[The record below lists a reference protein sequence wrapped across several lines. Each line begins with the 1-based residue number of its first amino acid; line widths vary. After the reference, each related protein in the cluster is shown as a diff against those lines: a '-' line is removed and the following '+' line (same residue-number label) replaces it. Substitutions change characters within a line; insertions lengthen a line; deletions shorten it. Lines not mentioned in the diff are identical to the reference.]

1 MYKFSRVS
9 NSYIKRDL
17 VKMKYRKSEH
27 LEVPHGNSTVWRYMN
42 TWKFQKFIENST
54 LFFPNANKLTDQY
67 EVSLPDS
74 VEQSKRAELKKQ
86 GFQGRDL
93 EEEMASFNWSTN
105 PMKDLV
111 LINCWSTSPHESYAL
126 WKIYLGGEKNGIVI
140 RSTVSKLRRSI
151 EKGKDEYP
159 EEFFIGKV
167 KYKKH
172 LNNDELSR
180 LSVVTTKKP
189 FYDFEKELRLF
200 VLNYPLSEGGTAPP
214 YNIHFGRSV
223 KVDINELIHEVYISP
238 FATEEYYHEIDKL
251 LNGNKLQGFTIK
263 VSEIRDQ

>member
-1 MYKFSRVS
+1 MFNKLLC
-9 NSYIKRDL
+9 IKRDRNL
-17 VKMKYRKSEH
+17 VKYRKSEY
-27 LEVPHGNSTVWRYMN
+27 LEVPHGNSAVWRYMN
-42 TWKFQKFIENST
+42 TWKFRQFIENST

-74 VEQSKRAELKKQ
+74 VEQKKREELKKQ
-86 GFQGRDL
+86 GLYGRDL

-126 WKIYLGGEKNGIVI
+126 WKIYLGGEKNGIAI
-140 RSTVSKLRRSI
+140 RSTVSKLRRAV
-151 EKGKDEYP
+151 EKGKDVYP

-200 VLNYPLSEGGTAPP
+200 VLNYPLSEGGTSPP
-214 YNIHFGRSV
+214 YNIDVGRSV
-223 KVDINELIHEVYISP
+223 RVDVNELIHEVYISP
-238 FATEEYYHEIDKL
+238 FATEEYRHEINKL
-251 LNGNKLQGFTIK
+251 LNGNRLQGFTIRD
-263 VSEIRDQ
+263 SEIRDQ